1 MGHDINVKNIE
12 EAVKSLNHYAK
23 KDRGHFDVRFRNVHL
38 CLLNETIGRTIFRK
52 NDLYVDASTLYELMQ
67 PIGRHRSHNSHGL
80 DPLQIINCL
89 NDLNKTVS
97 IIRSHL
103 DRLCVFTSYLEDKNS
118 SMILVIDRCSNLPN
132 NLTALVNKLITI
144 YPKRKVREYL
154 SRCKKEDI
162 LYLGLP

>member
-1 MGHDINVKNIE
+1 MRRTINVKDTKN
-12 EAVKSLNHYAK
+12 AVKDMVEYAER
-23 KDRGHFDVRFRNVHL
+23 DRGHFDVKLTNVHL
-38 CLLNETIGRTIFRK
+38 CALNELARRTIFRK

-154 SRCKKEDI
+154 GRCKKEDI